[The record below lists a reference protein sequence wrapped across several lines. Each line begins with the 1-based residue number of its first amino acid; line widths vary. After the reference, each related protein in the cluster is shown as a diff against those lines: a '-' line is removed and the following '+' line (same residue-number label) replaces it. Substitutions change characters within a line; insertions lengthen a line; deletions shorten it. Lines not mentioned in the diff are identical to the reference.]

1 MLAIAVPIAVLP
13 KSNALISPT
22 TTVAPSSLFS
32 SAAVDVTAVE
42 PIIIPV
48 AVTVDLNIAAPS
60 ALPSRV
66 SIVISAPPSVPLKI
80 ISESFAA
87 ASIVILPEDVVK
99 VTAASPAVKSSA
111 AADPPPASAKEN
123 TPLPF
128 VTNACPFEPSEVGR
142 LNAVPPEVSINLLP
156 SEDTDSLVS

>member
-1 MLAIAVPIAVLP
+1 MI
-13 KSNALISPT
+13 
-22 TTVAPSSLFS
+22 
-32 SAAVDVTAVE
+32 VE
-42 PIIIPV
+42 
-48 AVTVDLNIAAPS
+48 LNVAAPA
-60 ALPSRV
+60 ALPSIVKKVV
-66 SIVISAPPSVPLKI
+66 STPPSVPLRI
-80 ISESFAA
+80 ISVSLAA

-99 VTAASPAVKSSA
+99 VTAASPAVISSA
-111 AADPPPASAKEN
+111 ADDPDPLPASAKEN